1 MRARFPIPV
10 AVLAVALAAV
20 LACDDDEAP
29 NQPQPPAGVVPD
41 FSLLDVNENS
51 ATHNQQ
57 VSPRQYEEK
66 ISAWY
71 FGHST

>member
-1 MRARFPIPV
+1 MIIPRW
-10 AVLAVALAAV
+10 ALAGALAAALALV
-20 LACDDDEAP
+20 LACDDDAP
-29 NQPQPPAGVVPD
+29 NQPPVEGVVPD

-51 ATHNQQ
+51 TTFNQN
-57 VSPRQYEEK
+57 VSPRQFAEK

>member
-20 LACDDDEAP
+20 LACDDDAP
-29 NQPQPPAGVVPD
+29 NQPAPPAGVVPD

-57 VSPRQYEEK
+57 VSPRQYEDK

-71 FGHST
+71 FGAAT

>member
-29 NQPQPPAGVVPD
+29 NQPEPPAGVVPD
-41 FSLLDVNENS
+41 FSLLDVNPNS
-51 ATHNQQ
+51 TTFNQD
-57 VSPRQYEEK
+57 VSPRQFEDK

-71 FGHST
+71 FGAAT

>member
-10 AVLAVALAAV
+10 AVLAVVLAAA

-29 NQPQPPAGVVPD
+29 NQPVPPAGVVPD
-41 FSLLDVNENS
+41 FTLLDVNPNS
-51 ATHNQQ
+51 ATHDQQ